1 VQLLAESSAGDDG
14 PLTTNA
20 APKLKPVSD
29 TTPQLPRGEERRKT
43 RTTADV
49 ESVPHRWRGVLAT
62 GPTDELTDATE
73 TLAEYFVDC
82 GRVIPGIT
90 VDDVGSARS
99 WWWPLPSSSD
109 HPALLAICG
118 GSDATAHA
126 MASERLALRTDRI
139 VRERLVDGHLQL
151 VKPRGG
157 RKSALEAWL
166 LSLTDSDP
174 HLRGK
179 VATDQ
184 LRALVS
190 EVESWVRSGA
200 STLTTSGLIVRVAEP
215 DNRSEQWTIELCGQ
229 SQDDDSLTVPIAA
242 AINQSNQMQWLQ
254 TLGRLVRVA
263 PELAPTL
270 ATREPQAIEVE
281 SATIVKFVAE
291 RSVPLTELGVGIQL
305 PSWWSSRRR
314 PALRART
321 ASRSPSGAVASAA
334 SLGLGDVVSFTWE
347 AALGG
352 RRLTASDLAK
362 LEKAAAAKQQLVKV
376 RGQWVEFD
384 ASQLDR
390 ILEHIGETGETTA
403 GELLRTGLGLDGIAV
418 PDGVPV
424 EGVVAAGWLGRLL
437 DDAISTT
444 VAPIATPETFVGVLR
459 PYQERGVGW
468 LEFLGGL
475 GLGACLGDDMGLGKT
490 AQMIGSLLAEP
501 SQRPMLVVCPVSVI
515 SNWAIELERFAPHLR
530 VMVHHGPKRFDSNDP
545 FKVRALDHDVVLTSF
560 SLIARDAEQLRT
572 IVWSRLVLDE
582 AQQIKNPNTAQAK
595 AARSLVADRKIAMTG
610 TPVENRLSE
619 LWSIMNFLNPG
630 LLGTA
635 AGFRKRFAIP
645 IERDG
650 NDNAAELLGKVT
662 RPFLLRRL
670 KTDRNIIDDLPD
682 KIEQTDHVRLSTEQ
696 ATLYRAVTEDL
707 LERAAGQGG
716 IDRRGAVLAGITKL
730 KQVCNHPAHFLR
742 DGSALPGRSGK
753 LDRVEQL
760 LDEIVDAG
768 DKVLCFTQFAAW
780 GNLLVPHLETRYGTA
795 PLWLY
800 GGVRR
805 SKREAM
811 IEAFRDPD
819 GPAIF
824 LLSIK
829 AGGTG
834 LNLTEASHVIHLDRW
849 WNPAVEDQATDR
861 AYRIGQ
867 RRTVLVHKLVSHGTI
882 EERIDEMISSK
893 RALAKRVVGTGEA
906 WLTELSTED
915 LRDVVT
921 LRDAEVK
928 P

>member
-1 VQLLAESSAGDDG
+1 
-14 PLTTNA
+14 
-20 APKLKPVSD
+20 
-29 TTPQLPRGEERRKT
+29 
-43 RTTADV
+43 
-49 ESVPHRWRGVLAT
+49 LAT
-62 GPTDELTDATE
+62 VPTDELTEATE
-73 TLAEYFVDC
+73 TLAAYLVDC
-82 GRVIPGIT
+82 GRVVPGIT
-90 VDDVGSARS
+90 LDEAGSARS
-99 WWWPLPSSSD
+99 WWWPLPSSND

-118 GSDATAHA
+118 ADDPAAHVG
-126 MASERLALRTDRI
+126 ASERLALCTDRI
-139 VRERLVDGHLQL
+139 VRERLVGAQVHL

-157 RKSALEAWL
+157 RKAALEAWL
-166 LSLTDSDP
+166 ASLTNEDP
-174 HLRGK
+174 QLRGK
-179 VATDQ
+179 IATDQ
-184 LRALVS
+184 LRKLVS

-200 STLTTSGLIVRVAEP
+200 STLTTSGLIVRVGEP
-215 DNRSEQWTIELCGQ
+215 DDRSDQWTIELCGQ
-229 SQDDDSLTVPIAA
+229 SQDDENLTVPIAA
-242 AINQSNQMQWLQ
+242 AMNPSNQIQWLE

-270 ATREPQAIEVE
+270 GSSEPQAIEVNSE
-281 SATIVKFVAE
+281 TIVGFVAD

-314 PALRART
+314 PGLRAKT
-321 ASRSPSGAVASAA
+321 SSKSPSGAVAGS
-334 SLGLGDVVSFTWE
+334 SGIGLDDVVSFTWE

-352 RRLTASDLAK
+352 RKLTASDLDR

-384 ASQLDR
+384 ASQLNR
-390 ILEHIGETGETTA
+390 ILEHIGKTGEATA

-418 PDGVPV
+418 PDDVPT

-437 DDAISTT
+437 DDATSTA
-444 VAPIATPETFVGVLR
+444 VAPIATPDNFVGVLR
-459 PYQERGVGW
+459 PYQQRGVGW

-501 SQRPMLVVCPVSVI
+501 SERPMLVVCPVSVI

-530 VMVHHGPKRFDSNDP
+530 VMVHHGAKRFDSDDS
-545 FKVRALDHDVVLTSF
+545 FETRALDHNVVLTSF
-560 SLIARDAEQLRT
+560 SLIARDAERLRA
-572 IVWSRLVLDE
+572 VRWSRLVLDE
-582 AQQIKNPNTAQAK
+582 AQQIKNPSTAQAR
-595 AARSLVADRKIAMTG
+595 AARSIEADRRIAMTG

-619 LWSIMNFLNPG
+619 LWSIMHFLNPG

-635 AGFRKRFAIP
+635 AVFRKRFAIP

-650 NDNAAELLGKVT
+650 DDATAELLGKVT

-670 KTDRNIIDDLPD
+670 KTDRTIIDDLPD

-696 ATLYRAVTEDL
+696 ATLYRAVTEEL
-707 LERAAGQGG
+707 LRNVTDEEG

-742 DGSALPGRSGK
+742 DGSALSGRSGK
-753 LDRVEQL
+753 LERVEQL
-760 LDEIVDAG
+760 LDEIIDAG
-768 DKVLCFTQFAAW
+768 DKVLCFTQFAEW
-780 GNLLVPHLETRYGTA
+780 GNMLGPHLEARYGTA

-805 SKREAM
+805 NKREAM
-811 IEAFRDPD
+811 IERFRDPD

-867 RRTVLVHKLVSHGTI
+867 RRTVLVHKLVSQGTI
-882 EERIDEMISSK
+882 EERIDKMIASK

-906 WLTELSTED
+906 WLTELTTEE

-921 LRDAEVK
+921 LRDAEVET
-928 P
+928 